1 MSQSKG
7 VGKFVKNNTFVQKS
21 VRDSKSLN
29 IVRNRSNTNL
39 NKDNNLKKIRNMKE
53 PYINNLIKMVNDGEH
68 RNY

>member
-7 VGKFVKNNTFVQKS
+7 AGKFVKNNTFVQKS

-39 NKDNNLKKIRNMKE
+39 SKDNNLKK
-53 PYINNLIKMVNDGEH
+53 
-68 RNY
+68 